1 LMRAGRLVQVDEPEA
16 IYRRPKDIFA
26 ARYFCYLNEVAGR
39 VRGGKIDTPVGLF
52 PAPGLPDGTEAI
64 VAIRPQGVQL
74 RPPGLCI
81 PGMLEH
87 RRFLGVVELLD
98 IAVNGLDAPLK
109 ARVRQSAGFAVKSE
123 VGVEI
128 DPAEV
133 LVFAAAAA

>member
-1 LMRAGRLVQVDEPEA
+1 
-16 IYRRPKDIFA
+16 
-26 ARYFCYLNEVAGR
+26 
-39 VRGGKIDTPVGLF
+39 
-52 PAPGLPDGTEAI
+52 
-64 VAIRPQGVQL
+64 VQL
-74 RPPGLCI
+74 RPAGLCI
-81 PGMLEH
+81 PAMLEH

-133 LVFAAAAA
+133 LVFAAAEA

>member
-1 LMRAGRLVQVDEPEA
+1 
-16 IYRRPKDIFA
+16 
-26 ARYFCYLNEVAGR
+26 
-39 VRGGKIDTPVGLF
+39 LF
-52 PAPGLPDGTEAI
+52 PAPGLPDGSEAI

-98 IAVNGLDAPLK
+98 IAVSGLDAPLK

-133 LVFAAAAA
+133 LVFAAAGA